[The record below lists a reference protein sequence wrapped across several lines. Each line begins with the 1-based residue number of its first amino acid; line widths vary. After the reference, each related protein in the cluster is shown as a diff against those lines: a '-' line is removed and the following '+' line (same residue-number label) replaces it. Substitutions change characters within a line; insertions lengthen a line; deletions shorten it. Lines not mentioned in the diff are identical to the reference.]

1 MKNLSTRT
9 IVFIHGAFVNYQ
21 CWDNW
26 KTYFENKGYTC
37 LAPPWPY
44 KDAPAD
50 VLRKTIP
57 FGDIPKL
64 RLRDAILHYVKI
76 IRDLPEKPIVIGHS
90 YGGLL
95 TQLMLNRDLA
105 AAAVAIHSLPPQ
117 GVIPTRFSFYK
128 ATWKSLGFFT
138 SVRRSYLMS
147 FKDWTYAF
155 TNKMTLQQ
163 QQTGYDEVAVPE
175 SKLMVRDALTSTA
188 KVDFKKPHAP
198 LLFTSGSIDH
208 TIPVSLNRSNF
219 KKYKNKNSITELK
232 VFDGFNHF
240 VLGSPA
246 WLEVAEYVF
255 NWLNNLDLKSET
267 TDPKKEAMETV

>member
-1 MKNLSTRT
+1 MENQSTRT

-37 LAPPWPY
+37 LVPPWPY

-50 VLRKTIP
+50 ALRKTWP
-57 FGDIPKL
+57 MGDIPKL
-64 RLRDAILHYVKI
+64 RLRDAILHYETI
-76 IRDLPEKPIVIGHS
+76 IRDLPKKPIVIGHS

-95 TQLMLNRDLA
+95 TQLMLDRDLA

-147 FKDWTYAF
+147 FNDWAYAF

-163 QQTGYDEVAVPE
+163 QQVGYDEIAVPE

-188 KVDFKKPHAP
+188 KIDFKKRHAP

-208 TIPVSLNRSNF
+208 TIPAGLNRSNF
-219 KKYKNKNSITELK
+219 NKYKDKNSITEIK
-232 VFDGFNHF
+232 VFEGFNHF